1 MWNWVLAWIRR
12 HWLWLV
18 IALALLAVGLIW
30 GWKLAAKLG
39 GTIAVGG
46 GTAKQLTG
54 RQKEREAEGKR
65 LEKERQNLQE
75 EAKDTDAMIN
85 RYYRQRGGPH
95 DGAH

>member
-54 RQKEREAEGKR
+54 RQGQREAEGRR
-65 LEKERQNLQE
+65 LKQERHDLRG
-75 EAKDTDAMIN
+75 EAAETDQMIDN
-85 RYYRQRGGPH
+85 YYRRKGGPRQ
-95 DGAH
+95 

>member
-1 MWNWVLAWIRR
+1 MAMWNWVLAWIRR

-54 RQKEREAEGKR
+54 RQGQREAEGRR
-65 LEKERQNLQE
+65 LKQERHDLRG
-75 EAKDTDAMIN
+75 EAAETDQMIDN
-85 RYYRQRGGPH
+85 YYRRKGGPRQ
-95 DGAH
+95 